1 MNLWGAFAGGFV
13 GTLVLTT
20 ALRAAAELRLTRM
33 DLPFLLGTA
42 FTGDRTRAKALGY
55 ALHFVN
61 GLLFAVG
68 YLLLFAA
75 LGHGGWPLGA
85 VFGLVHGL
93 FAGTALVNI
102 LLPLVH
108 PRMGTPQTA
117 APDVA
122 LLEPP
127 GFLMLNYGLAT
138 PVITLT
144 AHVAYGA
151 IVGGF
156 VGGFASAS

>member
-1 MNLWGAFAGGFV
+1 MSVWAALAGGLV

-20 ALRAAAELRLTRM
+20 ALRTAGELKLTRM
-33 DLPFLLGTA
+33 DIPFLLGSA
-42 FTGDRTRAKALGY
+42 FTTNRTRAKALGY
-55 ALHFVN
+55 LLHFAA
-61 GLLFAVG
+61 GLLFALG
-68 YLLLFAA
+68 YYVLFLI
-75 LGHGGWPLGA
+75 LGQSGWMLGA
-85 VFGLVHGL
+85 MFGMVHGM

-108 PRMGTPQTA
+108 PRMATPLTS

-138 PVITLT
+138 PVISLV
-144 AHVAYGA
+144 AHIVYGA
-151 IVGGF
+151 LVGGF
-156 VGGFASAS
+156 TLLAQ

>member
-1 MNLWGAFAGGFV
+1 MSAWGTVAGAFAG
-13 GTLVLTT
+13 TLALTT
-20 ALRAAAELRLTRM
+20 ALRAASELGLTRM

-42 FTGDRTRAKALGY
+42 VTTNRTRAKA
-55 ALHFVN
+55 
-61 GLLFAVG
+61 VG
-68 YLLLFAA
+68 YLMHFLNGQIFAF
-75 LGHGGWPLGA
+75 LYYA
-85 VFGLVHGL
+85 VFVAIGQAGWWWGALFGLAHGL

-108 PRMGTPQTA
+108 PRMGSTSTS

-127 GFLMLNYGLAT
+127 GFLMLNYGPST
-138 PVITLT
+138 PLVTVL

-156 VGGFASAS
+156 TSLSA